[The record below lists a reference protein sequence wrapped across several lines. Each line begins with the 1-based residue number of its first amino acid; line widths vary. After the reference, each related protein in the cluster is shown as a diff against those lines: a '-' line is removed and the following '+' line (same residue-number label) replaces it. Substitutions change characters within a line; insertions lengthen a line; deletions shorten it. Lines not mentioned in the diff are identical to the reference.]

1 MSTSQSSSSRQDKI
15 GEIEKFGDI
24 KLKISLVLGNK
35 ELPLSKVLKL
45 KEGDLIV
52 FDKKLEDYL
61 DVKLNDQDFGI
72 GEIIV
77 INDKI
82 SLRLVDLV

>member
-1 MSTSQSSSSRQDKI
+1 MEELKR
-15 GEIEKFGDI
+15 FGDI
-24 KLKISLVLGNK
+24 RLKISLVLGSK

-61 DVKLNDQDFGI
+61 DVKLNDQEFGI

>member
-1 MSTSQSSSSRQDKI
+1 MEEFK
-15 GEIEKFGDI
+15 KFGDI
-24 KLKISLVLGNK
+24 KLKVSLVLGSK

-61 DVKLNDQDFGI
+61 DVKLNDQTFGI

-77 INDKI
+77 INNKI

>member
-1 MSTSQSSSSRQDKI
+1 MSTSQSSSSRQDSVE
-15 GEIEKFGDI
+15 EIEKFGDI

>member
-1 MSTSQSSSSRQDKI
+1 MEELK
-15 GEIEKFGDI
+15 KFGDI
-24 KLKISLVLGNK
+24 KLKISLVLGSK

-61 DVKLNDQDFGI
+61 DVKLNDQTFGI

-82 SLRLVDLV
+82 SLRLIDLV

>member
-1 MSTSQSSSSRQDKI
+1 MEELKR
-15 GEIEKFGDI
+15 FGDI
-24 KLKISLVLGNK
+24 RLKLSLVLGSK

-61 DVKLNDQDFGI
+61 DVKLNDQEFGI

>member
-1 MSTSQSSSSRQDKI
+1 MEELK
-15 GEIEKFGDI
+15 KFGDI
-24 KLKISLVLGNK
+24 KLRISLVLGSK

-61 DVKLNDQDFGI
+61 DVKLNDQTFGI

>member
-1 MSTSQSSSSRQDKI
+1 MSTSQSSSSRQVSI
-15 GEIEKFGDI
+15 EEIERFGDI
-24 KLKISLVLGNK
+24 KFKISLVLGSK

-45 KEGDLIV
+45 KEGELIV
-52 FDKKLEDYL
+52 FDKKIEDYL
-61 DVKLNDQDFGI
+61 DVKLNDQEFGI

-77 INDKI
+77 INNRI

>member
-1 MSTSQSSSSRQDKI
+1 MEGKL
-15 GEIEKFGDI
+15 EKFKDI
-24 KLKISLVLGNK
+24 ELRLSLILGRK

-45 KEGDLIV
+45 KEGDLITLET
-52 FDKKLEDYL
+52 KLEDYL
-61 DVKLNDQDFGI
+61 EVELNGQRFGI
-72 GEIIV
+72 GELIV

>member
-1 MSTSQSSSSRQDKI
+1 M
-15 GEIEKFGDI
+15 EKLKKFSDI
-24 KLKISLVLGNK
+24 KLKLSLVLGNK

-45 KEGDLIV
+45 KEGDVIV

-61 DVKLNDQDFGI
+61 DVKLNDQEFGI

-77 INDKI
+77 INEKI
-82 SLRLVDLV
+82 GLRLVDLV

>member
-1 MSTSQSSSSRQDKI
+1 ME
-15 GEIEKFGDI
+15 EIKKFGDI
-24 KLKISLVLGNK
+24 KLRVSLVLEGK

-45 KEGDLIV
+45 KEGDLLV

-61 DVKLNDQDFGI
+61 DVKLNDQKFGI

-82 SLRLVDLV
+82 SLRLIDLV

>member
-1 MSTSQSSSSRQDKI
+1 MVDKKL
-15 GEIEKFGDI
+15 ERFKDI
-24 KLKISLVLGNK
+24 KLKLSLVLGRK

-45 KEGDLIV
+45 KEGDLITL
-52 FDKKLEDYL
+52 DTKLEDYL
-61 DVKLNDQDFGI
+61 EVYLNDKKFGI
-72 GEIIV
+72 GELIV

>member
-1 MSTSQSSSSRQDKI
+1 MEELKR
-15 GEIEKFGDI
+15 FGDI
-24 KLKISLVLGNK
+24 RLKLSLVLGSK

-61 DVKLNDQDFGI
+61 DVKLNDQEFGI

-82 SLRLVDLV
+82 SLRLIDLV

>member
-1 MSTSQSSSSRQDKI
+1 MSTSQSSSSRQDSLR
-15 GEIEKFGDI
+15 EIERFSDI

-45 KEGDLIV
+45 KGGDLIV

-72 GEIIV
+72 GEIII

-82 SLRLVDLV
+82 GLRLVDLV

>member
-1 MSTSQSSSSRQDKI
+1 MEELK
-15 GEIEKFGDI
+15 KFSDI
-24 KLKISLVLGNK
+24 KLKLSLVLGNK

-45 KEGDLIV
+45 KEGDRIV

-61 DVKLNDQDFGI
+61 DVKLNDQEFGI

-77 INDKI
+77 INEKI
-82 SLRLVDLV
+82 GLRLVDLV

>member
-1 MSTSQSSSSRQDKI
+1 MEELKR
-15 GEIEKFGDI
+15 FGDI
-24 KLKISLVLGNK
+24 RLKISLLLGSK

-61 DVKLNDQDFGI
+61 DVKLNDQEFGI

>member
-1 MSTSQSSSSRQDKI
+1 MSTSQSSSSRQGSLK
-15 GEIEKFGDI
+15 EIEKFSDI
-24 KLKISLVLGNK
+24 KLKISLVLGSK